1 MCLTFCHYRLN
12 CPNDCAI
19 DCLWLSRTS
28 FQDPVSPWQA
38 PQPHS
43 LPSFPSSPSLPC
55 NTSPSFHYPN
65 VTSSE
70 RPSQARMLSKIHLP
84 LSLFIPFVLLF
95 FFIAAVSYLMFHCP
109 LSFSLPASWG
119 SFMTTGTL
127 VFFSI
132 TFLAHGRPSL
142 NICWMNGWT
151 LSGPRLPLWLL
162 YEPFILHLQDF
173 FSQLPGCLVWTGVL
187 RPVSLDRKHFLTFE
201 SAHTGLVSFVLG
213 LIRFILLGWMT
224 EELSEILRTSP
235 TTTFRT
241 LSRGTKIRQI
251 KFIWTDWES
260 RDLNSSL
267 YSF

>member
-1 MCLTFCHYRLN
+1 MT
-12 CPNDCAI
+12 
-19 DCLWLSRTS
+19 
-28 FQDPVSPWQA
+28 PWQP

-55 NTSPSFHYPN
+55 NTSPSFHYSN

-127 VFFSI
+127 SVVFFSI

-187 RPVSLDRKHFLTFE
+187 RPVSLDRKHFLTFRVRTHWFGILC
-201 SAHTGLVSFVLG
+201 AWPYRFHLIGVNDRGIIWNIKNFTHNYFPNFVQRYQDKADKIYLNRLG
-213 LIRFILLGWMT
+213 VKRLEF
-224 EELSEILRTSP
+224 
-235 TTTFRT
+235 
-241 LSRGTKIRQI
+241 
-251 KFIWTDWES
+251 
-260 RDLNSSL
+260 
-267 YSF
+267 